1 MAENTT
7 IRDSFFNSLA
17 NGAKWDVGVSI
28 NRTNPLPLDQ
38 YSVFKSETDL
48 NAYIGGAFSYP
59 GQIVALVGESETVIY
74 YLAEKADHSGLEKIE
89 VGSMPGV
96 DNNSIEIKID
106 ENGDEYL
113 TLVGLEDAKVGA
125 SLVKGADGKISWS
138 ATTQSDLDADLT
150 DIKSNINKLDVTVF
164 GVETNDTDKPTLET
178 LKEKYLDNGLI
189 DRVDVLEDKFDS
201 MGGIFNF
208 AGSFTSAEFANEKA
222 ENYDIGDVVLV
233 DAKDEYLCVEKTRSE
248 YVISEDVEAI
258 VGKTYYVKNAEG
270 KYVSA
275 GEVITESPA
284 VSGYYEIQIVTE
296 KIWEQFGDP
305 DGINTLK
312 ETVAGHTSSITDL
325 QGRMTSAEGKIG
337 AEATT
342 KEVDGETVSVP
353 ASGLY
358 AYADTV
364 AANKASAAQAAAEA
378 TAAAALSPVSEQVET
393 NKGDITGLKTNIDL
407 KADKTAL
414 SAEVKT
420 LTDAIATK
428 ADATE
433 TTNALNEKATKDEL
447 TNGLAGKVD
456 TSTFNT
462 VTGEHTTKIG
472 EHTTK
477 ITALETAVGQ
487 AGEDGK
493 YPTTSLTGRVATLEA
508 TDITHSRDIGDL
520 KAGLGSVAD
529 GKEAA
534 TAFGK
539 AAEAKALAGAAQTQA
554 DLGVANA
561 AKAQQAAE
569 AADGKAQAAQKK
581 ADDAYA
587 LAETKVNNDT
597 YTGKVAEIE
606 GKIQANTTAIDTKA
620 GTAYVNQ
627 QLATKVNNSDYTTK
641 VGQLEKAIGSKAEKS
656 YVDGELAKKADKT
669 ATENAISE
677 INAKIGTL
685 GNVMN
690 FIGKL
695 TTDENG
701 NITTKGEHGDVG
713 YVDDFEYVY
722 VVTGEGEE
730 AVGKWEKFGD
740 TSAESGRI
748 SALETA
754 VGQADK
760 DGNYP
765 STSLISKV
773 AALEAEDVSIKKAA
787 DALSTSVDN
796 RFKTVNETLTSLGT
810 NKVDVSTYNEKI
822 AALEAADAKEAKD
835 RDDVVKAEAAARA
848 AAISALDT
856 YYKDALAWGTF

>member
-7 IRDSFFNSLA
+7 IRDSFFDSLA
-17 NGAKWDVGVSI
+17 KGAKWDVGVSI

-38 YSVFKSETDL
+38 YSVFKTETELDT
-48 NAYIGGAFSYP
+48 YIGGAFSYP
-59 GQIVALVGESETVIY
+59 GQIVALVGAEETVIY

-113 TLVGLEDAKVGA
+113 TLVGLENAKVGA

-189 DRVDVLEDKFDS
+189 DRVDNLEDKFDS
-201 MGGIFNF
+201 MGAIFNYRG
-208 AGSFTSAEFANEKA
+208 AITVGDNETIGTVIDFIPVA
-222 ENYDIGDVVLV
+222 GDVVLV
-233 DAKDEYLCVEKTRSE
+233 NGKQE
-248 YVISEDVEAI
+248 YV
-258 VGKTYYVKNAEG
+258 YAEG
-270 KYVSA
+270 K
-275 GEVITESPA
+275 
-284 VSGYYEIQIVTE
+284 
-296 KIWEQFGDP
+296 WEPFGDP
-305 DGINTLK
+305 HGVETLAN
-312 ETVAGHTSSITDL
+312 TVAEHTSSITDL

-378 TAAAALSPVSEQVET
+378 TAAAALSPVSTKVDNNAAAIVTINT
-393 NKGDITGLKTNIDL
+393 NLDL
-407 KADKTAL
+407 KANA
-414 SAEVKT
+414 SEVESKFT
-420 LTDAIATK
+420 EVNNEIAKK

-433 TTNALNEKATKDEL
+433 TTNALNERATKTEL
-447 TNGLAGKVD
+447 TNGLALKVD

-472 EHTTK
+472 AAEQK

-487 AGEDGK
+487 VGEDGK
-493 YPTTSLTGRVATLEA
+493 YPTTSLTGRVVTLEA
-508 TDITHSRDIGDL
+508 TDITHNQDINGL
-520 KAGLGSVAD
+520 KVGLGSVTD
-529 GKEAA
+529 GKDAA

-539 AAEAKALAGAAQTQA
+539 AAEAKALAETAQTQA

-561 AKAQQAAE
+561 AIAQGAAE

-587 LAETKVNNDT
+587 LAETKVDNST
-597 YTGKVAEIE
+597 YTGKVADIE
-606 GKIQANTTAIDTKA
+606 GRLDGHDTAIGLRAET
-620 GTAYVNQ
+620 TYVNE

-641 VGQLEKAIGSKAEKS
+641 VGQLEEAIGLRAEKS

-695 TTDENG
+695 DTDENG
-701 NITTKGEHGDVG
+701 NITTVGEHGDVG
-713 YVDDFEYVY
+713 YVDNFEYVY
-722 VVTGEGEE
+722 IVTGEGET
-730 AVGKWEKFGD
+730 ATGKWEKFGD
-740 TSAESGRI
+740 TSAEGGRI
-748 SALETA
+748 SALETVVGNLDNSGLVKA
-754 VGQADK
+754 VAD
-760 DGNYP
+760 
-765 STSLISKV
+765 LQ
-773 AALEAEDVSIKKAA
+773 AEDTAIKNTA
-787 DALSTSVDN
+787 DALSTSVDS
-796 RFKTVNETLTSLGT
+796 RFATVNETLTSLGS
-810 NKVDVSTYNEKI
+810 NKVDVSVYNEKI

-835 RDDVVKAEAAARA
+835 RDDAVKAEASARA

-856 YYKDALAWGTF
+856 YYQDALSWGTF

>member
-7 IRDSFFNSLA
+7 IRDSFFDSLA
-17 NGAKWDVGVSI
+17 KGAKWDVGVSI

-38 YSVFKSETDL
+38 YSVFKTETELDT
-48 NAYIGGAFSYP
+48 YIGGAFSYP
-59 GQIVALVGESETVIY
+59 GQIVALVGAEETVIY

-164 GVETNDTDKPTLET
+164 GVETNDTDKPTLEA

-189 DRVDVLEDKFDS
+189 DRVDDLEDKFDS
-201 MGGIFNF
+201 MGAIFNYRG
-208 AGSFTSAEFANEKA
+208 AITVGDNETIDTVIDFIPVA
-222 ENYDIGDVVLV
+222 GDVVLV
-233 DAKDEYLCVEKTRSE
+233 NGKQE
-248 YVISEDVEAI
+248 YV
-258 VGKTYYVKNAEG
+258 YAEG
-270 KYVSA
+270 K
-275 GEVITESPA
+275 
-284 VSGYYEIQIVTE
+284 
-296 KIWEQFGDP
+296 WEPFGDP
-305 DGINTLK
+305 HGVETLAN
-312 ETVAGHTSSITDL
+312 TVAGHTSSITDL
-325 QGRMTSAEGKIG
+325 QGRMADAENTIGLPKIPANPDEG
-337 AEATT
+337 EAGR
-342 KEVDGETVSVP
+342 D

-358 AYADTV
+358 AYVDEV
-364 AANKASAAQAAAEA
+364 ATEKANAAQAAAEL
-378 TAAAALSPVSEQVET
+378 TAANALAPVSTKANDNAAAIVTINT
-393 NKGDITGLKTNIDL
+393 NLDL
-407 KADKTAL
+407 KANA
-414 SAEVKT
+414 SEVESKFIEVNNE
-420 LTDAIATK
+420 IAKK

-433 TTNALNEKATKDEL
+433 TTNALSEKATKTEL
-447 TNGLAGKVD
+447 TNGLAGKADKTTTETAISGLD
-456 TSTFNT
+456 TRL
-462 VTGEHTTKIG
+462 TTAESDIDKLEAAVG
-472 EHTTK
+472 TDGLAGK
-477 ITALETAVGQ
+477 VAALEKTDENHQTAINGLTSNLGTL
-487 AGEDGK
+487 AGAE
-493 YPTTSLTGRVATLEA
+493 TG
-508 TDITHSRDIGDL
+508 
-520 KAGLGSVAD
+520 
-529 GKEAA
+529 
-534 TAFGK
+534 TAFGEI
-539 AAEAKALAGAAQTQA
+539 AATKALATAAQIQA
-554 DLGVANA
+554 DKGVADA

-569 AADGKAQAAQKK
+569 TADGKAQAAQKK

-587 LAETKVNNDT
+587 LAETKVDNST
-597 YTGKVAEIE
+597 YTGKVADIE
-606 GKIQANTTAIDTKA
+606 DRLDGHDTAIGLRAET
-620 GTAYVNQ
+620 TYVNE

-641 VGQLEKAIGSKAEKS
+641 VGQLEEAIGLKAEKS
-656 YVDGELAKKADKT
+656 YVDGELAKKADKA

-713 YVDDFEYVY
+713 YVGDFEYVY
-722 VVTGEGEE
+722 VVTGEGEA

-748 SALETA
+748 SALETV
-754 VGQADK
+754 VGNLDNSGLIKDVADLK
-760 DGNYP
+760 
-765 STSLISKV
+765 
-773 AALEAEDVSIKKAA
+773 AEDVSIKATA

-810 NKVDVSTYNEKI
+810 NKVDVSIYNEKI

-835 RDDVVKAEAAARA
+835 RDDAVKAEASARA
-848 AAISALDT
+848 AAISTLDT
-856 YYKDALAWGTF
+856 YYQDALSWGTF

>member
-1 MAENTT
+1 MADKTLREN
-7 IRDSFFNSLA
+7 FFESLA

-38 YSVFKSETDL
+38 YSVFESETKL
-48 NAYIGGAFSYP
+48 NEYIAGAFSYP
-59 GQIVALVGESETVIY
+59 GQILALVGEDETVIY
-74 YLAEKADHSGLEKIE
+74 YLDQNKQKQE
-89 VGSMPGV
+89 VGSMPAV
-96 DNNSIEIKID
+96 DNKSIKIKVD
-106 ENGDEYL
+106 ETTGEEIL
-113 TLVGLEDAKVGA
+113 TLVGLDNAAAGA
-125 SLVKGADGKISWS
+125 SLIKLADGSIGWS
-138 ATTQSDLDADLT
+138 STTQEGLTADLT
-150 DIKSNINKLDVTVF
+150 GIKADISELNTTVY
-164 GVETNDTDKPTLET
+164 GVADGSIAET
-178 LKEKYLDNGLI
+178 GLTSK
-189 DRVDVLEDKFDS
+189 VAALEDKFTAL
-201 MGGIFNF
+201 GGIFNF
-208 AGSFTSAEFANEKA
+208 QGSFTVGDNETIDDKIDFVPK
-222 ENYDIGDVVLV
+222 NGDVVLINS
-233 DAKDEYLCVEKTRSE
+233 KQE
-248 YVISEDVEAI
+248 YVYID
-258 VGKTYYVKNAEG
+258 GN
-270 KYVSA
+270 
-275 GEVITESPA
+275 
-284 VSGYYEIQIVTE
+284 
-296 KIWEQFGDP
+296 WEPFGDP
-305 DGINTLK
+305 HGVETLAN
-312 ETVAGHTSSITDL
+312 TVAGHTSSITDL
-325 QGRMTSAEGKIG
+325 QGRMTNAEGAIGLPKIPANPDEG
-337 AEATT
+337 EAGR
-342 KEVDGETVSVP
+342 D

-358 AYADTV
+358 AYVDEV
-364 AANKASAAQAAAEA
+364 ATEKANAAQAAAVQ
-378 TAAAALSPVSEQVET
+378 AAADALSPVSTKATENAAAIVTINT
-393 NKGDITGLKTNIDL
+393 NLGLKAN
-407 KADKTAL
+407 A
-414 SAEVKT
+414 SEVEAKFT
-420 LTDAIATK
+420 EVNKEIAKK

-447 TNGLAGKVD
+447 KNGLAGKVD

-462 VTGEHTTKIG
+462 VTGEHTKKIG
-472 EHTTK
+472 AAEQK

-487 AGEDGK
+487 VGEDGK
-493 YPTTSLTGRVATLEA
+493 YPTTSLTSKVAALEA
-508 TDITHSRDIGDL
+508 TDITHNKDISGL
-520 KAGLGSVAD
+520 KAGLGSVTD
-529 GKEAA
+529 GKDAT

-569 AADGKAQAAQKK
+569 TADGKAQAAQKK

-606 GKIQANTTAIDTKA
+606 GKIQTNTTAIDTKA

-713 YVDDFEYVY
+713 YVDNFEYVY

-748 SALETA
+748 SALETI
-754 VGQADK
+754 VGNEAKGSEGEEGYKPASGLVKDVADLK
-760 DGNYP
+760 
-765 STSLISKV
+765 
-773 AALEAEDVSIKKAA
+773 AEDVSIKAAA
-787 DALSTSVDN
+787 DTLSTSVDN

-810 NKVDVSTYNEKI
+810 NKVDVSIYNEKI
-822 AALEAADAKEAKD
+822 AALEAADTKEAKD
-835 RDDVVKAEAAARA
+835 RDDAIKAEASARA

>member
-7 IRDSFFNSLA
+7 IRDSFFDSLA
-17 NGAKWDVGVSI
+17 KGAKWDVGVSI

-38 YSVFKSETDL
+38 YSVFKTETELDT
-48 NAYIGGAFSYP
+48 YIGGAFSYP
-59 GQIVALVGESETVIY
+59 GQIVALVGAEETVIY

-189 DRVDVLEDKFDS
+189 DRVDDLENKFDS
-201 MGGIFNF
+201 MGAIFNYRG
-208 AGSFTSAEFANEKA
+208 AITVGDNETIGTVI
-222 ENYDIGDVVLV
+222 DFIPVTGDVVLV
-233 DAKDEYLCVEKTRSE
+233 NGKQE
-248 YVISEDVEAI
+248 YV
-258 VGKTYYVKNAEG
+258 YAEG
-270 KYVSA
+270 N
-275 GEVITESPA
+275 
-284 VSGYYEIQIVTE
+284 
-296 KIWEQFGDP
+296 WEPFGDP
-305 DGINTLK
+305 HGVETLAN
-312 ETVAGHTSSITDL
+312 TVAGHTSSITDL

-337 AEATT
+337 GEATT
-342 KEVDGETVSVP
+342 KEVDGETVPVP

-364 AANKASAAQAAAEA
+364 AANKASAAQAAAI
-378 TAAAALSPVSEQVET
+378 AAAAEALSPVAEQVET

-472 EHTTK
+472 AAEQK

-508 TDITHSRDIGDL
+508 TDIIHSRDIGDL
-520 KAGLGSVAD
+520 KAGLGSVTD
-529 GKEAA
+529 GKDAT

-569 AADGKAQAAQKK
+569 AADGKAQAAQTK
-581 ADDAYA
+581 ANDAYA

-606 GKIQANTTAIDTKA
+606 GKIQANATAIDTKA
-620 GTAYVNQ
+620 ETTYVNE
-627 QLATKVNNSDYTTK
+627 QLATKVNNNDYTTK
-641 VGQLEKAIGSKAEKS
+641 VGQLEEAIGLKAEKS

-690 FIGKL
+690 FVGKL
-695 TTDENG
+695 DTDEKG
-701 NITTKGEHGDVG
+701 NITTVGEHGDVG
-713 YVDDFEYVY
+713 YVDNFEYVY
-722 VVTGEGEE
+722 VVTGEGEA

-835 RDDVVKAEAAARA
+835 RDDAVKAEAAARA
-848 AAISALDT
+848 AAINVLDT
-856 YYKDALAWGTF
+856 YYQDALSWGEF

>member
-7 IRDSFFNSLA
+7 IRNKFFDSLA
-17 NGAKWDVGVSI
+17 KGAKWDVGVSI

-48 NAYIGGAFSYP
+48 DAYIGGAFSYP

-106 ENGDEYL
+106 ENGEEYL
-113 TLVGLEDAKVGA
+113 TLVGLENASEGA
-125 SLVKGADGKISWS
+125 SLIKGADGKIAWS
-138 ATTQSDLDADLT
+138 TTTQSELNAELT
-150 DIKSNINKLDVTVF
+150 EIQNNINKLDVTVF
-164 GVETNDTDKPTLET
+164 GVESDDADKPTLET
-178 LKEKYLDNGLI
+178 LKEKYLNNGLI
-189 DRVDVLEDKFDS
+189 DRVDDLEDKFDS
-201 MGGIFNF
+201 MGAIFNYRGAITVGDNDTIDTVIDF
-208 AGSFTSAEFANEKA
+208 IPVA
-222 ENYDIGDVVLV
+222 GDVVLV
-233 DAKDEYLCVEKTRSE
+233 NGKQE
-248 YVISEDVEAI
+248 YV
-258 VGKTYYVKNAEG
+258 YAEG
-270 KYVSA
+270 K
-275 GEVITESPA
+275 
-284 VSGYYEIQIVTE
+284 
-296 KIWEQFGDP
+296 WEPFGDP
-305 DGINTLK
+305 HGVETLAN
-312 ETVAGHTSSITDL
+312 TVAGHTSSITDL

-414 SAEVKT
+414 SAEVKI

-433 TTNALNEKATKDEL
+433 TTNALSEKATKDEL

-472 EHTTK
+472 TAEQK
-477 ITALETAVGQ
+477 ITALEIAVGQ
-487 AGEDGK
+487 VGEDGK
-493 YPTTSLTGRVATLEA
+493 YPTTSLTGRVAALEA

-561 AKAQQAAE
+561 AKAQLAAE
-569 AADGKAQAAQKK
+569 VADGKAQAAQTK
-581 ADDAYA
+581 ANEAHA
-587 LAETKVNNDT
+587 LALTKVDNDT

-606 GKIQANTTAIDTKA
+606 GKIQANATAIDTKA
-620 GTAYVNQ
+620 ETTYVNE

-641 VGQLEKAIGSKAEKS
+641 VGQLEEAIGLKAEKS
-656 YVDGELAKKADKT
+656 YVEGELAKKADKT

-713 YVDDFEYVY
+713 YVGDFEYVY
-722 VVTGEGEE
+722 VVTGEGAE

-740 TSAESGRI
+740 TSVESERI
-748 SALETA
+748 STLETI

-773 AALEAEDVSIKKAA
+773 AALEAEDVSIKTTAN
-787 DALSTSVDN
+787 ALSTSVDN

-810 NKVDVSTYNEKI
+810 NKVDISVYNEKI

-835 RDDVVKAEAAARA
+835 RDDALKAEASARA

-856 YYKDALAWGTF
+856 YYQDALSWGTF